1 MRLQGKVA
9 LITGGAK
16 GLGEADARLFVKE
29 GATVY
34 VGDIDDLAGQ
44 KLVEELGSSASY
56 VHLDVTNES
65 QWQAVLNKIME
76 ERGALHVLVNNAG
89 NLECGTVLSTSTDSF
104 HRVMATHVDGMFFGC
119 KYSIP
124 LISKS
129 GGGSI
134 LNMSSVTSL
143 AGYEHV
149 FAYSAAKGA
158 IEAFTRSAAVFCH
171 RNKTGVR
178 INSVHPAAIV
188 TPMVMALDERMREA
202 GFEPSGVEK
211 ETGSTPGMP
220 NDVAYMVLYLAS
232 DESKFLN
239 GLAMLV
245 DNGTTITPGIV
256 V

>member
-34 VGDIDDLAGQ
+34 VADIDDAAGR
-44 KLVEELGSSASY
+44 KLVAELGSAASY
-56 VHLDVTNES
+56 VHLDVANES

-76 ERGALHVLVNNAG
+76 EKGALHVLVNNAG
-89 NLECGTVLSTSTDSF
+89 NLEVGTVVSTTTDSF
-104 HRVMATHVDGMFFGC
+104 HRVMAVHVDGMFFGC

-134 LNMSSVTSL
+134 INKSSVCSMSGFEL
-143 AGYEHV
+143 F
-149 FAYSAAKGA
+149 FAYTAAKGA
-158 IEAFTRSAAVFCH
+158 IEAFTRSAAVFCKKEK
-171 RNKTGVR
+171 NGVR
-178 INSVHPAAIV
+178 INSVHPAAII
-188 TPMVMALDERMREA
+188 TPMIMAYGERKKEA
-202 GFEPSGVEK
+202 GLPPSDPDEVS
-211 ETGSTPGMP
+211 STPGEP

-239 GLAMLV
+239 GLAMKV
-245 DNGTTITPGIV
+245 DSGTTITPGV
-256 V
+256 VV